1 MTLEFCSS
9 RVGGDSGLDD
19 LVRILH
25 RLAALDLVDVLH
37 ARRDLAPDRVLA
49 VEKGRIV
56 EADEELAVAGIR
68 AGGARHRGGAA
79 HMRLLVEFGLQFLA
93 GAAGAGALRT
103 PRLRHETFDHAVEHD
118 AVVKS
123 LAHQFLDPRDVAG
136 RKIGPHF
143 DGDRSLRGFEDQSI
157 FGVSHALFSAGWGGR
172 FRFWNCTANGRPATA
187 PAIPSVNGIGV
198 QRCNASITA
207 MRYTSRSLSV
217 ACSDS

>member
-1 MTLEFCSS
+1 MTIVS
-9 RVGGDSGLDD
+9 RRVERHPRLDD
-19 LVRILH
+19 LVRALH

-37 ARRDLAPDRVLA
+37 TRRHLAPHRVLA
-49 VEKGRIV
+49 VEEGRVV
-56 EADEELAVAGIR
+56 ETDEELAVAGIR

-79 HMRLLVEFGLQFLA
+79 HMRLLVEFGLQLLA
-93 GAAGAGALRT
+93 GTAGAGALRT
-103 PRLRHETFDHAVEHD
+103 PRLRHKAFDHAVEHD

-136 RKIGPHF
+136 RKVGPHF

-157 FGVSHALFSAGWGGR
+157 FGVSHALFSTGGCGR
-172 FRFWNCTANGRPATA
+172 FRIWNWTANGRPATA

-207 MRYTSRSLSV
+207 MRYISRSLSV